1 MLGIDCMFSIKFPW
15 WFLWLFFFCSTCI
28 VGLGY
33 VGRRGGLLGRGGEL
47 RLGVNIAKCRNA
59 TTKVFRDSIILKS
72 PTFDEFSLELLL
84 FILVHRLQMTCHN
97 RSLMGTPF
105 FIGQLMTR

>member
-59 TTKVFRDSIILKS
+59 TTKVFR
-72 PTFDEFSLELLL
+72 
-84 FILVHRLQMTCHN
+84 V
-97 RSLMGTPF
+97 
-105 FIGQLMTR
+105 